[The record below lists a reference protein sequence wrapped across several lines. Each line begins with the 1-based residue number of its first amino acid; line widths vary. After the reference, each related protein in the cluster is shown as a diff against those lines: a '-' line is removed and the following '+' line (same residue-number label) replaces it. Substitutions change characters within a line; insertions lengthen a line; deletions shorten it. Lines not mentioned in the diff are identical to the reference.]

1 MDYEEKVIALLN
13 SQELS
18 KEQKEKLE
26 NIFPEL
32 KESEDEKIRK
42 TLIEHIKGITSW
54 NYFLGIS
61 KEQMIAW
68 LKKQGEKKELKKIEP
83 KKVNANKVIE
93 RINIEWINAD
103 KVIEWLKNTIKAS
116 AENYGV
122 FKATHLTLPYNS
134 IEDLINDFKEDFGL

>member
-1 MDYEEKVIALLN
+1 MDYKEKVIALLN

-32 KESEDEKIRK
+32 QESKDERIRNFLIDFIKICTWTEKKDQGWPSREDC
-42 TLIEHIKGITSW
+42 LAWIE
-54 NYFLGIS
+54 
-61 KEQMIAW
+61 
-68 LKKQGEKKELKKIEP
+68 KQGEKKPAEDAKALD
-83 KKVNANKVIE
+83 
-93 RINIEWINAD
+93 AD
-103 KVIEWLKNTIKAS
+103 KVIEWLKITINER

-122 FKATHLTLPYNS
+122 YNETRLILPYNS